1 VTIRHVHRTRT
12 VWSCIQSVTPGER
25 PVSEIIRAR
34 VWLPG
39 NVSTIKGDPSQFGPN
54 APGYTWVRA
63 DDVEPIQVFPG
74 ITVKLL
80 WQGDNGAKAA
90 ITTIEPGAIWGGE
103 DHHSPG
109 PEEVYVVSG
118 VLNDGVNDYPA
129 GTFLHAPAGSWHVP
143 QSTEGCVL
151 FLFYPEG

>member
-1 VTIRHVHRTRT
+1 
-12 VWSCIQSVTPGER
+12 
-25 PVSEIIRAR
+25 
-34 VWLPG
+34 
-39 NVSTIKGDPSQFGPN
+39 VSTTKGGPSQFGPN

-63 DDVEPIQVFPG
+63 DDVEAVQVFPG
-74 ITVKLL
+74 ITIKPL

-90 ITTIEPGAIWGGE
+90 ITTIEPGASWGGE

-143 QSTEGCVL
+143 KSTEGCVL
-151 FLFYPEG
+151 FLIYPEG

>member
-1 VTIRHVHRTRT
+1 MSAT
-12 VWSCIQSVTPGER
+12 
-25 PVSEIIRAR
+25 
-34 VWLPG
+34 
-39 NVSTIKGDPSQFGPN
+39 KGDISQFGPN

-63 DDVEPIQVFPG
+63 DEIDPKQLFPG
-74 ITVKLL
+74 ISAKLL
-80 WQGDNGAKAA
+80 WQGENGAKAA
-90 ITTIEPGAIWGGE
+90 ITTIEPGAVWDGE

-118 VLNDGVNDYPA
+118 VFNDGVNDYPA

-143 QSTEGCVL
+143 QSAQGCVL